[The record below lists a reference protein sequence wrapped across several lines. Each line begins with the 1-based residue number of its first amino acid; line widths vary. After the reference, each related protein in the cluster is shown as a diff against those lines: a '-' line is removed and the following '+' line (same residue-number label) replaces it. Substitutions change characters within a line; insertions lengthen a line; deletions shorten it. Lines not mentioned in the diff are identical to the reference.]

1 MSIHDTCF
9 SLSSLLHSVWQ
20 TLGPAT
26 SLQMTNFVLR
36 YDWVIL
42 HGTFILLMAYFFFSV
57 GITLSCDSFLCDCC
71 PLFSSPG
78 KTGLLGM
85 SKMQFSKAHTLAWRL
100 NVCVLSSV
108 RLYETPW
115 TVASQAP
122 LSLGFSRQEHW
133 SGLPF
138 PSPMHAYMHAKSLQ
152 LCPTLCDPM
161 DSSPPG
167 SSDHRILQ
175 ARILEWIA
183 ISFSRGSSWPRDCT
197 HISCIAGRCF
207 RSESLGKPNL
217 EGSLACRNF
226 AGVCS

>member
-1 MSIHDTCF
+1 MTEKYCIEHSCF
-9 SLSSLLHSVWQ
+9 WWLL
-20 TLGPAT
+20 
-26 SLQMTNFVLR
+26 
-36 YDWVIL
+36 
-42 HGTFILLMAYFFFSV
+42 FFSV

-85 SKMQFSKAHTLAWRL
+85 SKMQFSKGHTLTWRL
-100 NVCVLSSV
+100 NVCVLSHV

-133 SGLPF
+133 SELPF
-138 PSPMHAYMHAKSLQ
+138 PSPVHAYMHAKSLQ

-175 ARILEWIA
+175 ARTLEWIA

-207 RSESLGKPNL
+207 RSESLGNSNL

-226 AGVCS
+226 ARVCS